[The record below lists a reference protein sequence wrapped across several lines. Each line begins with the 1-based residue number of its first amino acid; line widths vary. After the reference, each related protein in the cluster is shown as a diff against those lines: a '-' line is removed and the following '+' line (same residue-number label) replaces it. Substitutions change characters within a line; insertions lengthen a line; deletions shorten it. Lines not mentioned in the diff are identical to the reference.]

1 VSEPRTSPLST
12 GETDGDELFFPA
24 SGFCF
29 GCSRDNPAGLHLR
42 FFRDGDGVRCDSTL
56 GRTHQGATDIV
67 HGGIQA
73 VLLDEASCAAT
84 YFTRGSYVVTGGLNV
99 RYHRPCPTG
108 RPLHVRALVVEDTG
122 RYFVVRAEIRV
133 AGDDEVVTSSEGRFY
148 RDARR
153 NVP

>member
-1 VSEPRTSPLST
+1 MSEPHGSPRSPQ
-12 GETDGDELFFPA
+12 TDGEELFFPA

-29 GCSRDNPAGLHLR
+29 GCSRDNTAGLHLR
-42 FFRDGDGVRCDSTL
+42 FFRDRDGVRCDATL
-56 GRTHQGATDIV
+56 GPTHQGATDIV

-84 YFTRGSYVVTGGLNV
+84 YFTRGSYVVTGALNV

-108 RPLHVRALVVEDTG
+108 RPLHVHASVVEDSG

-133 AGDDEVVTSSEGRFY
+133 AGTEEVVTSSEGRFY